1 MKELIK
7 KRMPRL
13 FKYLHEARE
22 LYYKFLVF
30 ISPRLFIKVWYKHC
44 FGKRINLKSPE
55 GICEKINWMKLYS
68 DMSLWT
74 LCADKVAVRQ
84 YVKQHGLDFTLNDV
98 YGVFEDANEIDF
110 DTLPNEFVLKTNN
123 GGGGNNVIIVEDKQ
137 KLDVPDAIRKLN
149 KWKAKKIGNRYYEP
163 HYNSIHP
170 RIIVEKL
177 LKPNAG
183 ELSLTDIKIYCING
197 KAHSVFFC
205 SDRVF
210 GEKVCYSVYDLN
222 WNLHPEFIEPEYRA
236 KKIYPRPKSL
246 MKMIEYS
253 EKLSAEIPFVRV
265 DWYEIGGQPI
275 FSELTFTPAGGFMR
289 FHSKEYLYDMGRQL
303 KLPEPI
309 KKV

>member
-13 FKYLHEARE
+13 FKYLHEVRE

-44 FGKRINLKSPE
+44 FGERINLKSPE

-149 KWKAKKIGNRYYEP
+149 KWKAKKKR
-163 HYNSIHP
+163 
-170 RIIVEKL
+170 
-177 LKPNAG
+177 
-183 ELSLTDIKIYCING
+183 
-197 KAHSVFFC
+197 
-205 SDRVF
+205 
-210 GEKVCYSVYDLN
+210 
-222 WNLHPEFIEPEYRA
+222 
-236 KKIYPRPKSL
+236 
-246 MKMIEYS
+246 
-253 EKLSAEIPFVRV
+253 
-265 DWYEIGGQPI
+265 
-275 FSELTFTPAGGFMR
+275 
-289 FHSKEYLYDMGRQL
+289 
-303 KLPEPI
+303 
-309 KKV
+309 